1 MPLRPPHRRILAG
14 ALGVVLLSGVGLVL
28 LERALEAALRAPVDA
43 YLRARTLRMA
53 NGAPGSGL
61 DIALPVLRLSLFRRR
76 LVLEQVRIQFDQTR
90 DSVALHF
97 VAEAPVITLSGLD
110 LSDVIWRRNFR
121 LSGVSLERPTLRREV
136 EGPADRTAP
145 RAAPPDSLPV
155 TLPAPDSLLYRLV
168 AGWLPDEVRGGRIER
183 VRVTDA
189 TISSRERRGTRAVR
203 DSTTGLSLEL
213 RGLQLD
219 STAHRVFE
227 YGTLRLAT
235 ARHAT
240 GVPTDS
246 LQVERVQLTMSADDT
261 TFDIG
266 ELRSA
271 ATAGGHQF
279 RAVGLRRSFARQL
292 LTVDTVRYGP
302 VHADSMFF
310 AAAGPRSTRVR
321 AALTGIRVLGMRQEN
336 LRHRRL
342 TAGGVWVGEATLDVL
357 ADRRT
362 PAGPPR
368 ARVLWPAQF
377 LGWDVVVG
385 ADSIVI
391 EDGAI
396 RYGELAP
403 GRAQPGA
410 VSFEQLRATVHRLS
424 NDSVMTRAGPA
435 RLEASARLFG
445 QGALRATIEVA
456 IRPGP
461 LQVRAHGDLGRLDLT
476 RFNRFLLPANGMEI
490 TAGTL
495 QAAQFRVVVAG
506 GQASGAFGAAW
517 DGLELRLVDP
527 VTGRQNLGKKL
538 KSMVAGRL
546 VRSRQSVDPDGALRT
561 APIAY
566 RQEPGDSF
574 WGLLWRAVRSGMVKS
589 VKP

>member
-1 MPLRPPHRRILAG
+1 MPLRPLHRRILVG
-14 ALGVVLLSGVGLVL
+14 ALATVLLSGAGIVL
-28 LERALEAALRAPVDA
+28 LERALEAALRVPVDA

-61 DIALPVLRLSLFRRR
+61 DIGLPVLRLSLFRRR
-76 LVLEQVRIQFDQTR
+76 LVLERVRIQFDQTR

-121 LSGVSLERPTLRREV
+121 LSGVALERPSVRREV
-136 EGPADRTAP
+136 DGPADHLAP
-145 RAAPPDSLPV
+145 RDAPPDSLPV

-168 AGWLPDEVRGGRIER
+168 AGWLPDEVRGARIER

-219 STAHRVFE
+219 SAAHRVFE
-227 YGTLRLAT
+227 YGTLRLA
-235 ARHAT
+235 AALHAT
-240 GVPTDS
+240 GVPTES
-246 LQVERVQLTMSADDT
+246 LQVERVLLTMSADDT

-292 LTVDTVRYGP
+292 LTMDTVTYGP
-302 VHADSMFF
+302 VPADSTYF

-321 AALTGIRVLGMRQEN
+321 AALTGIRVLGLRQEN
-336 LRHRRL
+336 LRHRRI
-342 TAGGVWVGEATLDVL
+342 TAGGVWVGQATLDVL

-368 ARVLWPAQF
+368 PRVLWPARF
-377 LGWDVVVG
+377 LAWNVVVG
-385 ADSIVI
+385 ADSIVL

-403 GRAQPGA
+403 GRTQAGA
-410 VSFEQLRATVHRLS
+410 VSFEQLRATVRHLS
-424 NDSVMTRAGPA
+424 NDSTATRAGPA

-445 QGALRATIEVA
+445 QGALSAVIEVPVQ
-456 IRPGP
+456 PGP
-461 LQVRAHGDLGRLDLT
+461 LRVRAHGELGRLDLA
-476 RFNRFLLPANGMEI
+476 RFNRFLLPSNGLEI
-490 TAGTL
+490 TGGTL
-495 QAAQFRVVVAG
+495 QAARFRFVVSG
-506 GQASGAFGAAW
+506 GQASGEFGAAW
-517 DGLELRLVDP
+517 EGLELRLVDP

-546 VRSRQSVDPDGALRT
+546 VRSRQPPDETGALRT
-561 APIAY
+561 TPIAY
-566 RQEPGDSF
+566 HLQPGDSF